1 MFAAIAAEDRYRFDL
16 ESKAYAFALAGQLP
30 LGKHQLAINLLPG
43 SLYHHPDA
51 VGWLMDSL
59 LAAGLRPDQ
68 VLIEVTETEVITCFD
83 QFRKV
88 LKALRVAGMKLA
100 IDDFGAGYSGLSLLT
115 RFQPDK
121 IKVDAEL
128 VRDIHISGT
137 KQAIVASVVR
147 CCEDLGITV
156 VAEGVETRRSGAGC
170 SRWAYACFRAFFSR
184 PCLNGIGRFAGR

>member
-1 MFAAIAAEDRYRFDL
+1 M
-16 ESKAYAFALAGQLP
+16 
-30 LGKHQLAINLLPG
+30 
-43 SLYHHPDA
+43 
-51 VGWLMDSL
+51 
-59 LAAGLRPDQ
+59 
-68 VLIEVTETEVITCFD
+68 ITCFD

-156 VAEGVETRRSGAGC
+156 VAEGVETWRSGAGC
-170 SRWAYACFRAFFSR
+170 SRWAYACFRAFSFPDPALTAS
-184 PCLNGIGRFAGR
+184 GRFAGR